1 MFGKISIIGCGLI
14 GSSILR
20 VTEEKKLAK
29 KISVHDKSNKVMEY
43 LKKNF
48 TADICPNVTEATKDA
63 DLIIIS
69 APLSSYK
76 EILLSIKSNL
86 KEGSILTDT
95 GSTKKEVNK
104 IVNNLGLKNISW
116 IASHPI
122 AGTEHSG
129 PTAGFSSLFKNRWC
143 ILSADNQVAKDKM
156 ENLEKFWSKLGSK
169 VKVMSFEDHD
179 YVLSL
184 TSHLPHAVA
193 YSIVRTAIN
202 NEDKFKNDIIQYL
215 NKYGNCETQEIDLII
230 KLSNNNMTNILEM
243 IELDGQIQI
252 LKNDAINF
260 IKNLIKGQGWEKNV
274 KKIESLMKTKREMFK
289 IFIRLAIFILNDLE
303 KIKNKNRDC
312 VILTNIT
319 STKDLNYIDAINI
332 IEQYYTEL
340 NKNLNPSI
348 GLFSMAIEMK
358 KTMYK
363 NK

>member
-20 VTEEKKLAK
+20 ATEEQKLAT
-29 KISVHDKSNKVMEY
+29 KISVYDKSNKVMEY

-48 TADICPNVTEATKDA
+48 TADICSNMTESAKDA

-143 ILSADNQVAKDKM
+143 ILSADNQVAKDKI

-202 NEDKFKNDIIQYL
+202 NEDKFKNDVIQYSAGGL
-215 NKYGNCETQEIDLII
+215 RDFTRIAASDPLMWKDIFIDNCE
-230 KLSNNNMTNILEM
+230 NILKV
-243 IELDGQIQI
+243 LD
-252 LKNDAINF
+252 NYS
-260 IKNLIKGQGWEKNV
+260 KNLDEIKSA
-274 KKIESLMKTKREMFK
+274 IKTKDSEK
-289 IFIRLAIFILNDLE
+289 LLEIFS
-303 KIKNKNRDC
+303 
-312 VILTNIT
+312 
-319 STKDLNYIDAINI
+319 STKKVRREI
-332 IEQYYTEL
+332 IEAGQDTE
-340 NKNLNPSI
+340 KPDF
-348 GLFSMAIEMK
+348 GRK
-358 KTMYK
+358 
-363 NK
+363 

>member
-20 VTEEKKLAK
+20 AAQEQKLAT
-29 KISVHDKSNKVMEY
+29 KISVYDKSNKVIEY

-48 TADICPNVTEATKDA
+48 TADICSNVLEAAKDA

-122 AGTEHSG
+122 AGTEYSG
-129 PTAGFSSLFKNRWC
+129 PNAGFSNLFKNRWC
-143 ILSADNQVAKDKM
+143 ILSAGNQVSKDKI

-202 NEDKFKNDIIQYL
+202 NEDKFKNDVIQYSAGGL
-215 NKYGNCETQEIDLII
+215 RDFTRIAASDPLMWKDIFIDN
-230 KLSNNNMTNILEM
+230 SENILKV
-243 IELDGQIQI
+243 LD
-252 LKNDAINF
+252 NYS
-260 IKNLIKGQGWEKNV
+260 KNLDDIK
-274 KKIESLMKTKREMFK
+274 S
-289 IFIRLAIFILNDLE
+289 A
-303 KIKNKNRDC
+303 IKNKNSEKLLE
-312 VILTNIT
+312 IFS
-319 STKDLNYIDAINI
+319 STKKVRKEI
-332 IEQYYTEL
+332 IEAGQDTE
-340 NKNLNPSI
+340 KPDF
-348 GLFSMAIEMK
+348 GRE
-358 KTMYK
+358 
-363 NK
+363 

>member
-20 VTEEKKLAK
+20 ATKEKKLATK
-29 KISVHDKSNKVMEY
+29 NSIYDKSNKVIEY

-48 TADICPNVTEATKDA
+48 TTDICSNLTESVKDA

-122 AGTEHSG
+122 AGTEYSG
-129 PTAGFSSLFKNRWC
+129 PAAGFSSLFKNRWC
-143 ILSADNQVAKDKM
+143 ILSADNQVSKDKI

-169 VKVMSFEDHD
+169 VKAMSFEDHD

-202 NEDKFKNDIIQYL
+202 NEDKFKNDVIQYSAGGL
-215 NKYGNCETQEIDLII
+215 RDFTRIAASDPLMWKDIFIDN
-230 KLSNNNMTNILEM
+230 SENILKV
-243 IELDGQIQI
+243 LD
-252 LKNDAINF
+252 NYS
-260 IKNLIKGQGWEKNV
+260 KNLDDIK
-274 KKIESLMKTKREMFK
+274 S
-289 IFIRLAIFILNDLE
+289 A
-303 KIKNKNRDC
+303 IKNKDSEKLLE
-312 VILTNIT
+312 IFS
-319 STKDLNYIDAINI
+319 STKKVRKEI
-332 IEQYYTEL
+332 IEAGQDTE
-340 NKNLNPSI
+340 KPDF
-348 GLFSMAIEMK
+348 GRK
-358 KTMYK
+358 
-363 NK
+363 